1 MADQLSEKS
10 IYQDGAIQ
18 VTNKIVTIGRTTIFL
33 KNINSI
39 TVEPSDGAK
48 NSPGCMVLG
57 TLFFLAFLIF
67 NTQYSGLPLLLFIV
81 ALIYW
86 LLNRGKSNLYFDTSS
101 GRRRGLMLRQLSN
114 TEAGSRKVTSRPS
127 LSVLNSISRIQQAVN
142 ATLVVAAM
150 WPR

>member
-10 IYQDGAIQ
+10 VYQDGAIQ

-39 TVEPSDGAK
+39 TVEPTDSSK

-57 TLFFLAFLIF
+57 TLLFLGFLVF
-67 NTQYSGLPLLLFIV
+67 NIQQSILPLLVFIV
-81 ALIYW
+81 ALVYW

-101 GRRRGLMLRQLSN
+101 GRQRGLMGYKTHYLENVRSLI
-114 TEAGSRKVTSRPS
+114 PS
-127 LSVLNSISRIQQAVN
+127 AITTAD
-142 ATLVVAAM
+142 
-150 WPR
+150 